1 MKIIIALFTLFM
13 FSIEISAQNNYGINF
28 SERKSNKTC
37 QSFRQLFNQKP
48 REVKFSVIRDGN
60 KLYFQIND
68 KQWFS
73 RLLKDKKNGLAIDVI
88 DKALY
93 DCSKTTIEK
102 SQIKG
107 QLLKP
112 VYSRDLRRGLE
123 PYGEKFFRTYVGQ
136 VPANLSDKS
145 LEYNILFLNNNN
157 LCRYQIIYNLES
169 YPWDLLDMGMY
180 LDSLTYNHKA
190 IKPKE
195 DYILKTKS
203 FKFIIPFEK
212 NKSEYTQEDIKPIYD
227 SLRLTDFNIKTI
239 NIKAY
244 SSVEGSLERNIELQ
258 EQRANTIVIALQSFQ
273 KPTIKTVVTSS
284 ENWVEFLNDIKDT
297 KHADLASLSKK
308 QIKSKLVG
316 QLSKDLEPVL
326 KNHRKAVLE
335 LGLEKIDK
343 YKDMSSDQLVSMF
356 DSAIKNA
363 QVEEAKLIQNSI
375 FEKIKSKTLSPD
387 ILNELKVPEQV
398 KFAKVMNKNS
408 AFKYMLDKK
417 KTLIVYNELK
427 ALEKLVPNDSEV
439 KYNITAVM
447 IHLWRFRALDVKP
460 SVLKQQINAL
470 KNYNISEHLVTRMLV
485 NFNIISA
492 ENNMRKRDYRAK
504 DASVKYINQS
514 YKKFELS
521 DYDYLSLAQFFSF
534 YANTNLAVDLL
545 EAKSRRIDIDED
557 LLFYY
562 LNLTIVDENLTQ
574 KPDYRTVLLNA
585 FNMNPERF
593 CTLFNSIENGGVT
606 FQLLE
611 DEYLRT
617 TYCESCQD

>member
-1 MKIIIALFTLFM
+1 MKTIITLFLLFM
-13 FSIEISAQNNYGINF
+13 FSIEVSAQNNYGINLPGSNRNQICRSF
-28 SERKSNKTC
+28 S
-37 QSFRQLFNQKP
+37 QLFNQKP
-48 REVKFSVIRDGN
+48 REVKFSVIRVEN

-68 KQWFS
+68 EQWFNQ
-73 RLLKDKKNGLAIDVI
+73 LLKNRDDGLAIDVM
-88 DKALY
+88 DKARY
-93 DCSKTTIEK
+93 DCSKAFIEK

-107 QLLKP
+107 QLLEP

-123 PYGEKFFRTYVGQ
+123 PYGEKYFRTYVGQ
-136 VPANLSDKS
+136 VPPNLSNKS

-169 YPWDLLDMGMY
+169 YPWDLLDMGLY

-195 DYILKTKS
+195 GYLLRTKAL
-203 FKFIIPFEK
+203 KFIIPFEK

-258 EQRANTIVIALQSFQ
+258 EQRANSIVEALQSFQ
-273 KPTIKTVVTSS
+273 KPTIKNKVTSS
-284 ENWVEFLNDIKDT
+284 ENWVEFLNDIKST
-297 KHADLASLSKK
+297 EYSALSSLSKK
-308 QIKSKLVG
+308 EIKAKLVG
-316 QLSKDLEPVL
+316 KFSKDLEPIL

-356 DSAIKNA
+356 DSAIKNEE
-363 QVEEAKLIQNSI
+363 VEEAKLIQNSI
-375 FEKIKSKTLSPD
+375 FEKIKSKTISPD
-387 ILNELKVPEQV
+387 ILKELKVPGQV
-398 KFAKVMNKNS
+398 KYAKIMNKNS
-408 AFKYMLDKK
+408 AFKYMLNERQA
-417 KTLIVYNELK
+417 LIVYNELK
-427 ALEKLVPNDSEV
+427 ALERLVPNDSEV
-439 KYNITAVM
+439 KYNITA
-447 IHLWRFRALDVKP
+447 IKIKLWRYKALDVNP
-460 SVLKQQINAL
+460 SDLKKQINDL
-470 KNYNISEHLVTRMLV
+470 KNYNISEPLIARMLV
-485 NFNIISA
+485 NYHIINA
-492 ENNMRKRDYRAK
+492 ENNMRKRDYKAK
-504 DASVKYINQS
+504 DASVKFINQS
-514 YKKFELS
+514 YKNFELS

-545 EAKSRRIDIDED
+545 EVKTRRIDIDED

-562 LNLTIVDENLTQ
+562 LNLTMINRQLTQ
-574 KPDYRTVLLNA
+574 DPDYRTVLFNA